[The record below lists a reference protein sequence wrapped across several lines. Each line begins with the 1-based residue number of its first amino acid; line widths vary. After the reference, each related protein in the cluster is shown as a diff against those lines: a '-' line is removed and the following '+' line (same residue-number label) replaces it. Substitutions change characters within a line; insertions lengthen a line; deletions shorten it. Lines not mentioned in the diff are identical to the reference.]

1 MQKSSVEAVQQ
12 MMEGNLGVEIP
23 VERRMEVVETRE
35 ALETFEDQKWDL
47 TRSDLLSEYSPRRGI
62 PY

>member
-12 MMEGNLGVEIP
+12 MMEGNPAVEIP

-35 ALETFEDQKWDL
+35 ALETSEDQKRDL
-47 TRSDLLSEYSPRRGI
+47 TRSGLLSEYSPLRVI